1 MDSSADRR
9 GFLTRLAA
17 AGVAASG
24 VAAALPAVAHA
35 GGQAGDWDD
44 SWTARV
50 RAARHKIVFDAPEP
64 QDGLALGQAG
74 RWRDGYQAALGAG
87 GADVVPVVV
96 LRHFATVLAFD
107 DAIWSKYGVAEW
119 RKIKHPTTGQLTS
132 HNPFSRPHTDD
143 ERKEGGAFV
152 EALIASGAIVLACNL
167 AASALA
173 GQMARLKQADAAAV
187 QAEVR
192 AGLVPG
198 VILQPNGIYA
208 TARAQESG
216 CVYMRST

>member
-17 AGVAASG
+17 AGVAA
-24 VAAALPAVAHA
+24 ALPTVAEA
-35 GGQAGDWDD
+35 ATPVAPSDWDD
-44 SWTARV
+44 AWTARV
-50 RAARHKIVFDAPEP
+50 RAAKYRMVFDAPEP
-64 QDGLALGQAG
+64 ADGLALGQA
-74 RWRDGYQAALGAG
+74 RRYRDGYEAALGAT

-96 LRHFATVLAFD
+96 LRHFAIVLAFD

-119 RKIKHPTTGQLTS
+119 RKIKHPTSGQLTAY
-132 HNPFSRPHTDD
+132 NPFSRPHTDE
-143 ERKEGGAFV
+143 ERKEAGTFLEG
-152 EALIASGAIVLACNL
+152 LIATGTVVLGCNL

-173 GQMARLKQADAAAV
+173 AQMAKLKGADVAAV

-208 TARAQESG
+208 TARAQDAG
-216 CVYMRST
+216 CAFMRST